1 MKFITTFIL
10 VMSSLLPTTA
20 LAAPSSP
27 AMSSAAM
34 EVITVTYR
42 SPIDYALYQYT
53 TELLAYFRLQ
63 IQADIYTQA
72 RAGSMQMAQS
82 IHRQLQADKSAW
94 KAPNTHNTWQGKTY
108 SPQYF

>member
-1 MKFITTFIL
+1 MKFITAFIL

-20 LAAPSSP
+20 LAAPSNP
-27 AMSSAAM
+27 AMRSSAM

-82 IHRQLQADKSAW
+82 IHRQLQADKSAR
-94 KAPNTHNTWQGKTY
+94 KAPNTLNTWQGNTY

>member
-1 MKFITTFIL
+1 MKFITAFIL

-20 LAAPSSP
+20 IAAPSSP
-27 AMSSAAM
+27 ATDSKVM

-72 RAGSMQMAQS
+72 RSGSLQMGQS
-82 IHRQLQADKSAW
+82 IHRQLEADKSAW
-94 KAPNTHNTWQGKTY
+94 INPNTHTSWQDKTY
-108 SPQYF
+108 SPQFF